1 MVDIHEVNDGWIDLW
16 CIVKDDG
23 FKDRVNFGITLETA
37 KELQSKLGHMIQ
49 DIELRQEAVER
60 AEEMLSMEGFGN
72 G

>member
-23 FKDRVNFGITLETA
+23 FKDRVNFGLSVDTA
-37 KELQSKLGHMIQ
+37 KELHEKLGHMLQ
-49 DIELRQEAVER
+49 DMELREEAVKR
-60 AEEMLSMEGFGN
+60 AEEMLTVEGYG

>member
-37 KELQSKLGHMIQ
+37 KELQSKLSHMIQ

-60 AEEMLSMEGFGN
+60 AEEMLSTEGFG